1 MAQKVKFHEGW
12 SGSGK
17 HTGTMGDGS
26 QMGGGP
32 ASAPSKRGPNA
43 NVGAEGRFRATWDKG
58 MGGNGAPSS
67 KGMKTYNQ
75 E

>member
-17 HTGTMGDGS
+17 HTATMGSGS

-32 ASAPSKRGPNA
+32 ASAPSQRGPNS
-43 NVGAEGRFRATWDKG
+43 NVGAEGRFRSTWDDG
-58 MGGNGAPSS
+58 PRSNGAPAV
-67 KGMKTYNQ
+67 KGMKRYS
-75 E
+75 EG

>member
-17 HTGTMGDGS
+17 HTGTTGDGS
-26 QMGGGP
+26 QMGGGA

-43 NVGAEGRFRATWDKG
+43 NVGAEGRFRATWDDG
-58 MGGNGAPSS
+58 PRSNGSPGVKNMRRTSE
-67 KGMKTYNQ
+67 G
-75 E
+75 

>member
-1 MAQKVKFHEGW
+1 MAQKVRFHEGW

-17 HTGTMGDGS
+17 HTGTVGDGS
-26 QMGGGP
+26 QMGGGA

-43 NVGAEGRFRATWDKG
+43 NVGVEGRFRSTWDDG
-58 MGGNGAPSS
+58 PRGNGSAAV
-67 KGMKTYNQ
+67 KGMKRYSQ

>member
-17 HTGTMGDGS
+17 HTGTVGDGS
-26 QMGGGP
+26 QMGGGA

-43 NVGAEGRFRATWDKG
+43 NVGAEGRFRSTWDDSG
-58 MGGNGAPSS
+58 RGNGSPAVR
-67 KGMKTYNQ
+67 GMKRYS
-75 E
+75 EE